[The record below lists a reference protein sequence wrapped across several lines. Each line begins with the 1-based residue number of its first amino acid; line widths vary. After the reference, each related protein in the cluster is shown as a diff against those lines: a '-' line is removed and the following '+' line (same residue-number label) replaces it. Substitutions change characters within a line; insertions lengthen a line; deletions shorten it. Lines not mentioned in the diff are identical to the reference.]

1 MEEKYTMKRAELLKK
16 IRKLGEKSPINPRRL
31 KNLVELYDKMDKR
44 LAFFKKHVRFAKEMT
59 EEYQDF
65 PSMSNLVCMEL
76 AQSNVLNILD
86 DMVQDLFGFYEQR
99 LTNLEKRILPVKHM
113 TQTFVEEITNQG
125 EDDK

>member
-1 MEEKYTMKRAELLKK
+1 MKRAELLKK